1 MSKIKI
7 TEDQAKA
14 LMSEMLKISDSDVDG
29 KSSTANP
36 MDTIKK
42 VAQKASASPD
52 LNNAINKGDVAM
64 SAKTAD
70 GFDVAAKK
78 SSTNENVITFKQ
90 LNEMRTKNLKKGS
103 KVVSLNEF
111 FLGSKKRLNEVAG
124 NQMADGD
131 EKSKLA
137 QLKLRIEVAYQFLE
151 EYVGEDK
158 VRCYDLTPVLNN
170 LQGAM
175 KLIFSMA
182 L

>member
-7 TEDQAKA
+7 TEEQARA
-14 LMSEMLKISDSDVDG
+14 LINEMLKISDSDVDG
-29 KSSTANP
+29 KTTTANP

-42 VAQKASASPD
+42 VAKKASASPD

-78 SSTNENVITFKQ
+78 ATTNENIISLKE

-111 FLGSKKRLNEVAG
+111 FQGSK
-124 NQMADGD
+124 
-131 EKSKLA
+131 
-137 QLKLRIEVAYQFLE
+137 
-151 EYVGEDK
+151 
-158 VRCYDLTPVLNN
+158 NN
-170 LQGAM
+170 
-175 KLIFSMA
+175 K
-182 L
+182 

>member
-14 LMSEMLKISDSDVDG
+14 LMNEMLKISDSDVDG
-29 KSSTANP
+29 KSTTANP

-90 LNEMRTKNLKKGS
+90 LNEMRTKNLKKTRRS
-103 KVVSLNEF
+103 
-111 FLGSKKRLNEVAG
+111 
-124 NQMADGD
+124 
-131 EKSKLA
+131 
-137 QLKLRIEVAYQFLE
+137 
-151 EYVGEDK
+151 
-158 VRCYDLTPVLNN
+158 
-170 LQGAM
+170 
-175 KLIFSMA
+175 
-182 L
+182 